1 MLSLLGKLKEKL
13 TKTRQNLFGRISA
26 VLQGKTILDEALLSE
41 IEEILITADIG
52 VQTAHK
58 ILERTR
64 QRVKKEKISEA
75 GQIYRLLEEEIEN
88 LIIPVAGKPLEEKMS
103 DKKPFVLLI
112 VGVNGTGKTTTIG
125 KLANRFAQTGK
136 KVLMVAGDTFRAA
149 ASNQLEIWA
158 RRSEVDIIRQNDGA
172 DPSAV
177 IFDAMQSATTGK
189 YDVVLID
196 TAGRLHT
203 KVNLMEEL
211 KKMRRVI
218 EKHIPGAPHET
229 ILVLDGTTG
238 QNAIQQA
245 RQFSQ
250 AVQVS
255 GLILTKLDGT
265 AKGGVVLAIQQELKI
280 PVLYIGVGEGIDDLE
295 AFDPHAFIQAIVE

>member
-88 LIIPVAGKPLEEKMS
+88 LIIPVAGKPLEEKMP

>member
-26 VLQGKTILDEALLSE
+26 ALQGKTILDEALLSE

-64 QRVKKEKISEA
+64 QRVKKEKISDA
-75 GQIYRLLEEEIEN
+75 AQIYHLLEEEIEN

-158 RRSEVDIIRQNDGA
+158 RRSDVDIIRQNDGA

-177 IFDAMQSATTGK
+177 IFDAMQSAATGK

-203 KVNLMEEL
+203 KINLMEEL

>member
-88 LIIPVAGKPLEEKMS
+88 LIIPVAGKPIEEKMS

-295 AFDPHAFIQAIVE
+295 AFDPHAFIRAIVE